1 MTDLREQVAR
11 AICDYPSGP
20 SKFNSCCPDP
30 EGNKR
35 CQLRADAAISVVL
48 EAAAK
53 VADPITEPQNTVY
66 DKHAY
71 DIRRNVAAS
80 IRALKG
86 DK

>member
-53 VADPITEPQNTVY
+53 VAEDTVTQRVNMGLPPGN
-66 DKHAY
+66 AGR
-71 DIRRNVAAS
+71 IASS